1 MIQMNP
7 MANAQPADQTIDRHR
22 EESLRMRED
31 VEHLRE
37 ASVETIARAGQI
49 MRRLQKLRKRIKR
62 DRQAGRRRSR
72 R

>member
-1 MIQMNP
+1 MIQNKP
-7 MANAQPADQTIDRHR
+7 SANLESADHRHR

-37 ASVETIARAGQI
+37 TSQETIARTAQI
-49 MRRLQKLRKRIKR
+49 MRRLRKLRNRIKR
-62 DRQAGRRRSR
+62 DRQARRRRSR

>member
-1 MIQMNP
+1 MIIIRTHPTVDRQF
-7 MANAQPADQTIDRHR
+7 ADHRHR

-37 ASVETIARAGQI
+37 ASRKTIARATQI
-49 MRRLQKLRKRIKR
+49 MRRLQRLRKRIKR
-62 DRQAGRRRSR
+62 DRQARRRWR